1 MDWYALVA
9 PGFEFLTEKSFIR
22 VDIVKENSFSDSFPV
37 LQLPISIVS
46 LISLLFSTLSLD

>member
-1 MDWYALVA
+1 MPWWP
-9 PGFEFLTEKSFIR
+9 PGFEFLSEKSFIR
-22 VDIVKENSFSDSFPV
+22 VDIVKENSFSDSFSV